1 MALKWQPI
9 KIYTKKKYKL
19 ALQIIMFCIMLYFLQ
34 DLYFG
39 LVDGYTVDRFGD
51 SLTIKSHPMRYITN
65 LAIDLVFGF
74 VAFYY
79 VFYGIK
85 TGPKMD

>member
-1 MALKWQPI
+1 MAFKWQPI

-19 ALQIIMFCIMLYFLQ
+19 ALQIIIFCIMLYFLK
-34 DLYFG
+34 DLYFA

-51 SLTIKSHPMRYITN
+51 LLTFKLNPIRYTLN
-65 LAIDLVFGF
+65 LAVDLVFGF